1 VEFRDV
7 LRRRKMVR
15 TFLDRPVDAH
25 AIERILDVGRRGPSA
40 GFSQGF
46 AFLVSQGKDEVGRF
60 WEAVSSDE
68 AQWPDEGMRGAPV
81 IVVPMAGKR
90 VYLDRYAEDD
100 KGWTDRDQ
108 ARWPVPYW
116 TVDTSFASLL
126 ILLAAVDE
134 GLGALFFGL
143 DQGGYD
149 RLKAEFGVPEGWDP
163 IGVIAI
169 GHPAPVDPAR
179 SSAHTRPRKPI
190 EEVVHRGRW

>member
-1 VEFRDV
+1 MEFRDV
-7 LRRRKMVR
+7 VRRRRMVR
-15 TFLDRPVDAH
+15 TFLDQPVDVPAL
-25 AIERILDVGRRGPSA
+25 ERILDAGRRGPSA

-46 AFLVSQGKDEVGRF
+46 AFLVFQGSDEVGRF

-68 AQWPDEGMRGAPV
+68 EKWPEEGMQGAPV
-81 IVVPMAGKR
+81 IVVPVAGKR

-116 TVDTSFASLL
+116 TVDTSFASML

-149 RLKAEFGVPEGWDP
+149 RLRTAFGVPEGWDP

-169 GHPAPVDPAR
+169 GHPAPTDPVR
-179 SSAHTRPRKPI
+179 SSAYTRPRKPI
-190 EEVVHRGRW
+190 DEVVHRAHW

>member
-7 LRRRKMVR
+7 VRRRKMVR
-15 TFLDRPVDAH
+15 TFLEGPVDSEAVQ
-25 AIERILDVGRRGPSA
+25 RILDLGRRGPSA

-46 AFLVSQGKDEVGRF
+46 AFLVFQGSDEVGRF

-68 AQWPDEGMRGAPV
+68 ERWPDPGMRGAPL
-81 IVVPMAGKR
+81 IVVPIAGKR

-100 KGWTDRDQ
+100 KGWSDRDE

-149 RLKAEFGVPEGWDP
+149 RMREAFGVPEGWDP

-169 GHPAPVDPAR
+169 GQPVPSDPVR
-179 SSAHTRPRKPI
+179 SSAHTRPRKPLD
-190 EEVVHRGRW
+190 EVVHRSRW